1 MSHLTES
8 LNDLL
13 EPNFTASD
21 NSYKKG
27 RRGYKITRQLVFHAV
42 SYPPSI
48 PKRGKTGSYKRFGLK
63 SKYLYLLNSRYLII
77 SKI

>member
-27 RRGYKITRQLVFHAV
+27 RRGYQNHKPISFSCRQL
-42 SYPPSI
+42 PSA
-48 PKRGKTGSYKRFGLK
+48 KEERQ
-63 SKYLYLLNSRYLII
+63 YLTNDLG
-77 SKI
+77 